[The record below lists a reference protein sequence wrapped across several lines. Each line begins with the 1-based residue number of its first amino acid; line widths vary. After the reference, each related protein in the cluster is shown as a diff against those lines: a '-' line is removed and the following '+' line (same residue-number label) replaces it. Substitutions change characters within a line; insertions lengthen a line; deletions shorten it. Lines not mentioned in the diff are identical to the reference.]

1 MSFSLLHDPG
11 VYRELRPEPYFRP
24 PSIISRRTAHEAD
37 DFSPPLPSSW
47 TSRPCAPVLSHLLYI
62 GNGAAS
68 SEVMTTRSAPSRI
81 VPRVV
86 KPMLARRPFDPP
98 DHLYEPKWDG
108 IRALA
113 FVEGGRLRLLS
124 RNSRDITSTFP
135 ELADLPSR
143 VNAEAAVLDGEFV
156 CLDSSGH
163 PSYTRLQERLRAP
176 GTSLAGS
183 VPVHFIAFDLL
194 YLGGRPVMGEPLVD
208 RKRPSSETSWL
219 QTSWSKPATSSRAK
233 AKPSSR
239 RPAS

>member
-1 MSFSLLHDPG
+1 
-11 VYRELRPEPYFRP
+11 
-24 PSIISRRTAHEAD
+24 
-37 DFSPPLPSSW
+37 
-47 TSRPCAPVLSHLLYI
+47 
-62 GNGAAS
+62 
-68 SEVMTTRSAPSRI
+68 
-81 VPRVV
+81 
-86 KPMLARRPFDPP
+86 MLARRPFDSP
-98 DHLYEPKWDG
+98 DHLYEPQWDG

-143 VNAEAAVLDGEFV
+143 VNAEAAVLDGELV

-208 RKRPSSETSWL
+208 RKALLRDLLAPNELVQACDFIQGEGEAFFQATCELGLEGIVAKEKSRPIPLWQEEQPLAEGETGKGIRVRHRRLYLWRN
-219 QTSWSKPATSSRAK
+219 WERA
-233 AKPSSR
+233 SGTVR
-239 RPAS
+239 YR